1 MNNELKVS
9 FYIKREKSAANT
21 SGIYPIIG
29 KIIIGNTI
37 AQFSSKLKVEER
49 LWNVKSGRATG
60 KSRQAVEL
68 NRAIN
73 KINLAIHT
81 SYKDIL
87 KRTGKVTAVEVKN
100 VFQGNVTTQK
110 TVLVLF
116 EEMMQDFKARIGI
129 DRAASTYKQYE
140 VLYSQLKDF
149 LKVQYHVNDIPFGEL
164 DLLFIESL
172 DFYFRV
178 KRKMKARTVKAR
190 LVLFN
195 KVVLLALHRNI
206 INRHPF
212 ADFGTEKT
220 TLQNKSLNSEELER
234 LVSTPLKSATQR
246 FIRDMFVFSV
256 FTGISYADLKK
267 LTWKDIIKESD
278 GSLWISS
285 ERQKTKTAFNVKLL
299 DIPIQIIEYYEGL
312 ADNDNVFPIMSLGQV
327 NVGLK
332 RIARHCKI
340 NRTLTYHMARYTFA
354 SQICLSQGVP
364 IESVSR
370 MLGHTSILTTQRYA
384 RLNNEKVINDM
395 KQFAQRIANAARNCC
410 FPQNVRMFIKKLP
423 V

>member
-9 FYIKREKSAANT
+9 FYIKREKSAANAC
-21 SGIYPIIG
+21 GIYPVIG
-29 KIIIGNTI
+29 KIIVGSTL
-37 AQFSSKLKVEER
+37 AQFSSKLKVDER
-49 LWNVKSGRATG
+49 LWDVKSGRATG

-73 KINLAIHT
+73 RINLAIHA

-100 VFQGNVTTQK
+100 AFQGVATAQTT
-110 TVLVLF
+110 VIALF
-116 EEMMQDFKARIGI
+116 EEMMRDFKARTGI
-129 DRAASTYKQYE
+129 DRAESTYKQYE
-140 VLYSQLKDF
+140 VLHDQLKDF
-149 LKVQYHVNDIPFGEL
+149 LKIQYHASDIPFTEL
-164 DLLFIESL
+164 DLPFIESL

-178 KRKMKARTVKAR
+178 RRKMKARTVKSR

-206 INRHPF
+206 ISRHPF
-212 ADFGTEKT
+212 AGFETEKIT
-220 TLQNKSLNSEELER
+220 AQDKSLTPEELER
-234 LVSTPLKSATQR
+234 LLSTPLKSATQR

-267 LTWKDIIKESD
+267 LAWKDIIREND
-278 GSLWISS
+278 GSL
-285 ERQKTKTAFNVKLL
+285 
-299 DIPIQIIEYYEGL
+299 DIPVQIMDYYEGL
-312 ADNDNVFPIMSLGQV
+312 AEGDSVFPAMSLGQV

-340 NRTLTYHMARYTFA
+340 NRALTYHMGRYTFA

-370 MLGHTSILTTQRYA
+370 MLGHTNIQTTQRYA
-384 RLNNEKVINDM
+384 RLNNGKIISDM
-395 KQFAQRIANAARNCC
+395 KMFAERVANEFN
-410 FPQNVRMFIKKLP
+410 FIP
-423 V
+423 

>member
-81 SYKDIL
+81 SYTDIL

-100 VFQGNVTTQK
+100 AFQGNVTMQK

-164 DLLFIESL
+164 DLPFIESL

-267 LTWKDIIKESD
+267 LIWKDIIKESD

-312 ADNDNVFPIMSLGQV
+312 ADNDNVFPVMSLGQV

-395 KQFAQRIANAARNCC
+395 KQFAQRIANEFN
-410 FPQNVRMFIKKLP
+410 FIP
-423 V
+423 

>member
-9 FYIKREKSAANT
+9 FYIKREKSAANAC
-21 SGIYPIIG
+21 GIYPVIG
-29 KIIIGNTI
+29 KIIVGSTL
-37 AQFSSKLKVEER
+37 AQFSSKLKVDER
-49 LWNVKSGRATG
+49 LWDVKSGRATG

-73 KINLAIHT
+73 RINLAIHA

-100 VFQGNVTTQK
+100 AFQGVATAQTT
-110 TVLVLF
+110 VIALF
-116 EEMMQDFKARIGI
+116 EEMMRDFKARTGI
-129 DRAASTYKQYE
+129 DRAESTYKQYE
-140 VLYSQLKDF
+140 VLHDQLKDF
-149 LKVQYHVNDIPFGEL
+149 LKIQYHASDIPFTEL
-164 DLLFIESL
+164 DLPFIESL

-178 KRKMKARTVKAR
+178 RRKMKARTVKSR

-206 INRHPF
+206 ISRHPF
-212 ADFGTEKT
+212 AGFETEKIT
-220 TLQNKSLNSEELER
+220 AQDKSLTPEELER
-234 LVSTPLKSATQR
+234 LLSTPLKSATQR

-267 LTWKDIIKESD
+267 LAWKDIIREND
-278 GSLWISS
+278 GRLWISAD
-285 ERQKTKTAFNVKLL
+285 RQKTKTAF
-299 DIPIQIIEYYEGL
+299 P
-312 ADNDNVFPIMSLGQV
+312 AMSLGQV

-340 NRTLTYHMARYTFA
+340 NRALTYHMGRYTFA

-370 MLGHTSILTTQRYA
+370 MLGHTNIQTTQRYA
-384 RLNNEKVINDM
+384 RLNNGKIISDM
-395 KQFAQRIANAARNCC
+395 KMFAERVANEFN
-410 FPQNVRMFIKKLP
+410 FIP
-423 V
+423 